1 MDNGKQ
7 PCRPCAGRSSDSDAA
22 DDSVHGW
29 LCCGHG
35 VQGQAARWRM
45 GLEGHIRHDDRRHC
59 GPGCASNNDNDDK
72 AMDRLYEFLALVG
85 LGIVLLLCGC
95 SSVRYVPQASTHDT
109 LVKVNTVYKTQRVYD
124 SVWVKEVVKGDTV
137 RIDRWHKSHS
147 TDTLCVTDT
156 LWMVKCDTV
165 RVTVPVERKAPWWER
180 RVKPV
185 VNHLLT
191 VVLLVVLLY
200 CLYYIKER
208 KGKD

>member
-1 MDNGKQ
+1 
-7 PCRPCAGRSSDSDAA
+7 
-22 DDSVHGW
+22 
-29 LCCGHG
+29 
-35 VQGQAARWRM
+35 
-45 GLEGHIRHDDRRHC
+45 
-59 GPGCASNNDNDDK
+59 
-72 AMDRLYEFLALVG
+72 MDRMYEFLALFG

-124 SVWVKEVVKGDTV
+124 SVLVKEVVKGDTV
-137 RIDRWHKSHS
+137 RIDRWHRSHS
-147 TDTLCVTDT
+147 ADTLMLTDT

-165 RVTVPVERKAPWWER
+165 RVPVPVERNAPWWER

-191 VVLLVVLLY
+191 VVVLVVLLY

-208 KGKD
+208 KGKE

>member
-1 MDNGKQ
+1 
-7 PCRPCAGRSSDSDAA
+7 
-22 DDSVHGW
+22 
-29 LCCGHG
+29 
-35 VQGQAARWRM
+35 M
-45 GLEGHIRHDDRRHC
+45 GLEGHSRHDDRRPC
-59 GPGCASNNDNDDK
+59 GPGCAGNNDNDDK

-137 RIDRWHKSHS
+137 RIDRWHRTHT

-165 RVTVPVERKAPWWER
+165 RVPVPVERKAPWLER

-191 VVLLVVLLY
+191 FVVLVVLLY

>member
-1 MDNGKQ
+1 M
-7 PCRPCAGRSSDSDAA
+7 
-22 DDSVHGW
+22 
-29 LCCGHG
+29 
-35 VQGQAARWRM
+35 
-45 GLEGHIRHDDRRHC
+45 
-59 GPGCASNNDNDDK
+59 
-72 AMDRLYEFLALVG
+72 YEFLALFG

-137 RIDRWHKSHS
+137 RIDRWHRSHS
-147 TDTLCVTDT
+147 ADTLMLTDT

-165 RVTVPVERKAPWWER
+165 RVPVPVERKAPWWDR

-191 VVLLVVLLY
+191 VVVLVVLLY

-208 KGKD
+208 KGKE